1 MMALTGAIICVIGIF
16 IPGETG
22 VRIIMSGNSVMIIAL
37 VLSKIR

>member
-1 MMALTGAIICVIGIF
+1 MALTGAIICVIGVF

-22 VRIIMSGNSVMIIAL
+22 VRFIMSGNSVMIIAL